1 MEQFGA
7 EVNILTFPE
16 ICLSQ
21 KNLISA
27 QSGIKE
33 TFLGK
38 KFEITKISQD
48 LLNRFFC
55 YFVLVYIKFSLIL
68 LKCCCHTHYKVCS
81 FTIATEFVRF
91 KKQELYLGI
100 IVDNFSQMSIA
111 KSMNTSFTY
120 IMFYCSFLGMSR
132 STETCVSWKC
142 CKKNHINGKLRLLA
156 SGCVFCNFCHLNFL
170 LLLLSWS

>member
-16 ICLSQ
+16 IRLSR
-21 KNLISA
+21 KNLYSA

-38 KFEITKISQD
+38 KCKITKISQD
-48 LLNRFFC
+48 MFNRFFC

-81 FTIATEFVRF
+81 CTIATEFVRF
-91 KKQELYLGI
+91 RKQELYLGI
-100 IVDNFSQMSIA
+100 IVENFSQMSIA
-111 KSMNTSFTY
+111 KSMDTSFTY
-120 IMFYCSFLGMSR
+120 ITFYCSFFFFNSVLQGMSR
-132 STETCVSWKC
+132 STETCVS
-142 CKKNHINGKLRLLA
+142 
-156 SGCVFCNFCHLNFL
+156 
-170 LLLLSWS
+170 